1 MLKDVNEV
9 YNNIV
14 KGRVQDIGDNIITK
28 DKKYCECQ
36 EQLNYLFDEI
46 KKKLGKESE
55 NLISNYEEV
64 INAQLVIEEEIIY
77 RQAIKDFKKLE
88 TLVS

>member
-1 MLKDVNEV
+1 MLKDINEV
-9 YNNIV
+9 YNCMV
-14 KGRVQDIGDNIITK
+14 KGRVQDVGDNIITK

-55 NLISNYEEV
+55 HLICNYEEI
-64 INAQLVIEEEIIY
+64 INLQLVVAEEIIY
-77 RQAIKDFKKLE
+77 RQAVKDFKKLE